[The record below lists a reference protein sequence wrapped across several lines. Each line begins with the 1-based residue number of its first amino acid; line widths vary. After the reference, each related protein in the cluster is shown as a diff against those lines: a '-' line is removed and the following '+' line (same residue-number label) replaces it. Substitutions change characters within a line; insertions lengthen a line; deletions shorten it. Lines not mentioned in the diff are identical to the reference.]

1 MNGRRADLSAA
12 GAAIAPP
19 RAGKFATFV
28 AFRLR
33 GNLGVNRWARAVLVL
48 AALLLLVAATPAM
61 RSSWVTLT
69 HFHDVSRDG
78 FYSLGT
84 LTVTSCTHEPMPYDW
99 TCRGNYQVTDP
110 LGDAGHDRLDI
121 PLANDFRRHSP
132 GDRIDVATISPR
144 ESAAYLSGSDE
155 LARVSAFWLGVLAA
169 VRNNRRCFRQATAPS
184 ARRRRHRHR
193 VRASAQ
199 PDPRES
205 LVTISRG
212 GIWLLGEKRLHV
224 QPGGAPQTPCRRGS
238 CGRESRDG
246 PTSGAGSRCGAV
258 RG

>member
-1 MNGRRADLSAA
+1 
-12 GAAIAPP
+12 
-19 RAGKFATFV
+19 
-28 AFRLR
+28 
-33 GNLGVNRWARAVLVL
+33 
-48 AALLLLVAATPAM
+48 M

-169 VRNNRRCFRQATAPS
+169 VATIGVAFVK
-184 ARRRRHRHR
+184 RRRLQL
-193 VRASAQ
+193 A
-199 PDPRES
+199 
-205 LVTISRG
+205 
-212 GIWLLGEKRLHV
+212 
-224 QPGGAPQTPCRRGS
+224 
-238 CGRESRDG
+238 
-246 PTSGAGSRCGAV
+246 GAGIAIASGLLLSPTLARV
-258 RG
+258 W